1 MEDAVSDMSS
11 SLKSAFE
18 EGRSRVFGEG
28 LDRGF
33 YVLLLVALLGGALA
47 LAWRQGNM
55 DPVAILIGI
64 ASMAIFVAMPF
75 LAVTIF
81 CTAISLLSQWTGTRD
96 DADPP
101 MAAVLGACAITLA
114 IIVSIV
120 GGISQIPL
128 VGAQL
133 RSIFL

>member
-1 MEDAVSDMSS
+1 MSG
-11 SLKSAFE
+11 SLKTAFQ

-33 YVLLLVALLGGALA
+33 YALLLVALLGGAFG
-47 LAWRQGNM
+47 LAWRQGSM
-55 DPVAILIGI
+55 DPVAILVGI

-81 CTAISLLSQWTGTRD
+81 CTAISLLAQWTGTKD

-101 MAAVLGACAITLA
+101 MTAVLGACAITLA
-114 IIVSIV
+114 IIVAIV